1 MFAHP
6 SRGQG
11 GQINFD
17 LSRSD
22 VENLLAE
29 FLTGAVGVQ
38 LTERLTDL
46 NALPAECR
54 KQVRPAEASGRV
66 CVAWSSSTGPI
77 AAWGDY
83 HSEGSKQLKAYLM
96 SVEWYDAQTG
106 HHSLSCY
113 CDPKRTTEWTVGRS
127 RP

>member
-6 SRGQG
+6 SGGQG
-11 GQINFD
+11 GQVNFD

-22 VENLLAE
+22 VEILLAE
-29 FLTGAVGVQ
+29 FLTGAAGVQ

-46 NALPAECR
+46 NALPAECCN
-54 KQVRPAEASGRV
+54 QVRPAEASGRI

-83 HSEGSKQLKAYLM
+83 HVEGSKQLKAYLM

-106 HHSLSCY
+106 HHSLSC
-113 CDPKRTTEWTVGRS
+113 
-127 RP
+127 